1 MKFVVRTAPV
11 AVVALLAAS
20 PAFADSPVAEKLFR
34 DAQEAMKAE
43 HYADA
48 CPKFAESNR
57 LDPQLGT
64 LLNLAACHEK
74 EGKVASAWSD
84 YMTLAELAGR
94 AGDKGRADYAK
105 KRIAA
110 IEPTMPQLELKVPAG
125 TTFTEVK
132 LDQQS
137 LGAAAT
143 MTTIPIDPGV
153 HTLAFQ
159 TATQSWTQSVTIGA
173 TGKVVV
179 EVKIPTA
186 TTTTTTTTKSPS
198 LAAPQNGAE
207 LGASPSTP
215 TPTPSG
221 SGGGLRVTGLVLG
234 GLGIVGLGV
243 GGVFGGFALG
253 NKSDVD
259 AHCQGNLCDATG
271 FAAQQD
277 AHTNATISTVGLI
290 AGGVLVATGLTLFIL
305 GNAKGSRSALVV
317 PASRGVAFAW

>member
-1 MKFVVRTAPV
+1 MKFVVRAAPV
-11 AVVALLAAS
+11 AVVAFLAVS

-153 HTLAFQ
+153 HTLAFR

-207 LGASPSTP
+207 LGASPSTA
-215 TPTPSG
+215 
-221 SGGGLRVTGLVLG
+221 GGLLARTTWSRFQAPQNSHDGRSVARRRFRPGSLWTRYAQDGQANDLMNAFDFTQAPLPPLVLPERNC
-234 GLGIVGLGV
+234 L
-243 GGVFGGFALG
+243 
-253 NKSDVD
+253 
-259 AHCQGNLCDATG
+259 
-271 FAAQQD
+271 
-277 AHTNATISTVGLI
+277 
-290 AGGVLVATGLTLFIL
+290 
-305 GNAKGSRSALVV
+305 
-317 PASRGVAFAW
+317 

>member
-11 AVVALLAAS
+11 AVVALLAGS

-110 IEPTMPQLELKVPAG
+110 IEPTMPQLELKLPAE
-125 TTFTEVK
+125 TTEVK

-143 MTTIPIDPGV
+143 MTTIPVDPGV
-153 HTLAFQ
+153 HTLAFR

-179 EVKIPTA
+179 EVKVPTSTATA
-186 TTTTTTTTKSPS
+186 TTTPKSPT

-207 LGASPSTP
+207 LGASPTTSTD
-215 TPTPSG
+215 TG
-221 SGGGLRVTGLVLG
+221 SGEGLRVTGLVLG

-305 GNAKGSRSALVV
+305 GKSKGTSSALHV